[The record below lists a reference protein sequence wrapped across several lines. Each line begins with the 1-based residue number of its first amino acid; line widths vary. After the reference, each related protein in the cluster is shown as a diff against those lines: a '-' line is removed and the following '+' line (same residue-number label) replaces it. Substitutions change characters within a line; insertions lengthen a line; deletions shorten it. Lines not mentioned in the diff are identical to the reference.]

1 MGRTGCGVPRVCAM
15 HASSREAPES
25 RPPPLRAD
33 TRSSQTVK
41 PDCFIPCGT
50 GPTTAAVERREASIS
65 IARDARRLASAC
77 GPASLA
83 RERVPLHPSA
93 CRRSAP
99 LVSMRGRWQTSEEQ
113 MPREQD
119 EACANYTAVI
129 PGRAKGASPESIS
142 LAAAYGF
149 RARRFAAPRNDRWK
163 CPISP
168 RLPSRSKPP
177 TLARPATAEARQ
189 ARP

>member
-1 MGRTGCGVPRVCAM
+1 M
-15 HASSREAPES
+15 HANSREAPES

-41 PDCFIPCGT
+41 PDCFIPCGI
-50 GPTTAAVERREASIS
+50 GPTTAAVERREASVS
-65 IARDARRLASAC
+65 IARDARRLASALRA
-77 GPASLA
+77 PTRYALATLA